1 MYNKYG
7 DDMKRINNKG
17 MTVVELVLSFAILII
32 LVLGMLRLVLEVK
45 DTMYEEQ
52 VYKDLTEYSS
62 NLNYVI
68 HKDFLNN
75 NVNDAVYV
83 DPGYENCPNEEDIMC
98 YTFTFDYPFEDGTYE
113 KNIVVNFKS
122 NTINYGKT
130 LYQVPYK
137 DEVIIANVNN
147 IYFEDGKC
155 NTNAIIDNDDNFI
168 KIQIPIYYREDYHC
182 DHAFGLNIIHPIG
195 V

>member
-1 MYNKYG
+1 MYNKNG

>member
-1 MYNKYG
+1 
-7 DDMKRINNKG
+7 MKRINNKG

-45 DTMYEEQ
+45 DTMYGEQ

-68 HKDFLNN
+68 HRDFLSN
-75 NVNDAVYV
+75 NVIDIVRVFPKDDLTDY
-83 DPGYENCPNEEDIMC
+83 CPEEGEVMC
-98 YTFTFDYPFEDGTYE
+98 YTFMFDYSFEDGTKE
-113 KNIVVNFKS
+113 KNIVVNFDS
-122 NTINYGKT
+122 NTINYGGT

-137 DEVIIANVNN
+137 EEVIIANNN
-147 IYFEDGKC
+147 LSFADSSESSKC
-155 NTNAIIDNDDNFI
+155 SIESYISKTDNFI
-168 KIQIPIYYREDYHC
+168 NIHVPIYYREDYHC
-182 DHAFGLNIIHPIG
+182 DHTFGLDIIHPIG